1 MDVDGVKLPAGIN
14 TWIHILGIHR
24 TPEVYPEPEKWDP
37 ARWAR
42 DKPDPSYFVPFV
54 FGPRACIGKDFFW
67 LEAKV
72 LLAELVRAYS
82 WETLGDIPTW
92 TSKTGTLHPE
102 SPVNL
107 RLTAR

>member
-1 MDVDGVKLPAGIN
+1 MYSQ
-14 TWIHILGIHR
+14 
-24 TPEVYPEPEKWDP
+24 VYPEPEKWDP

-72 LLAELVRAYS
+72 RGFLRSS
-82 WETLGDIPTW
+82 WCIQGCF
-92 TSKTGTLHPE
+92 
-102 SPVNL
+102 
-107 RLTAR
+107 